1 MDCSCITAFAGD
13 GVSMADCHMPM
24 NTLIKNVNSAPLTF
38 GCKALEHA
46 RTVHTDGCGEVAG
59 AFVGQGKFMTLS
71 QRKFI
76 VFAPK
81 GQIGLPAALFPSPA
95 THTMVVAE
103 QASIYTIEPGAM
115 IMTYNHRSQ
124 LVVGSVSVF
133 LQNVDSAVYFE
144 RIQPVLGHMLRHMAA
159 VLKGVSV
166 SVEQVSAAKFATIA
180 VPEYPS
186 LEPCAKRIKQA
197 A

>member
-1 MDCSCITAFAGD
+1 
-13 GVSMADCHMPM
+13 
-24 NTLIKNVNSAPLTF
+24 
-38 GCKALEHA
+38 
-46 RTVHTDGCGEVAG
+46 
-59 AFVGQGKFMTLS
+59 
-71 QRKFI
+71 
-76 VFAPK
+76 
-81 GQIGLPAALFPSPA
+81 
-95 THTMVVAE
+95 
-103 QASIYTIEPGAM
+103 
-115 IMTYNHRSQ
+115 MTYNHRSQ